1 MNKEEIIN
9 WYNLVIR
16 ARDTSKETGDQVLLA
31 LKKAKFYDP
40 RGNGN
45 KAYKRLMKIRK
56 AYETE

>member
-1 MNKEEIIN
+1 MNTKEIHN

-16 ARDTSKETGDQVLLA
+16 ARDTSKETGDQVLQA

-45 KAYKRLMKIRK
+45 KAYKRKKQIEK
-56 AYETE
+56 AYEI

>member
-1 MNKEEIIN
+1 MNKEEIYN

-16 ARDTSKETGDQVLLA
+16 ARNRSKETGNQVLLA
-31 LKKAKFYDP
+31 LKRAKFYDP

-56 AYETE
+56 AYET

>member
-1 MNKEEIIN
+1 MEVKEIRQ

-16 ARDTSKETGDQVLLA
+16 ARDTSKETGDQVLQA
-31 LKKAKFYDP
+31 LKKAKFYEP

-56 AYETE
+56 AYDN